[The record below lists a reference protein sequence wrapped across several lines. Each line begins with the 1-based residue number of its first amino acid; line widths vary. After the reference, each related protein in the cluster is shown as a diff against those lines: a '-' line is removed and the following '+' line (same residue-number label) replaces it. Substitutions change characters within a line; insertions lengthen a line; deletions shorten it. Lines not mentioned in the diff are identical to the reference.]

1 MFTICAMPEQMPA
14 KLLSRAV
21 EAEPATIGHFRLM
34 GFPNGAIRPMHSVP
48 RIAGPAVTLAL
59 PAADSSLLHH
69 SVGMLRPGD
78 VVVID
83 RLGDKHHACLG
94 GGVGYALAKAGVA
107 GVIID
112 GPIADPG
119 ELLDAGL
126 AVWATGV
133 ASITTRLQGIGGLMN
148 VPVCCGGAVVQPGDL
163 VIADQGGVVFI
174 PRKEAS
180 ENIERAIGLQEME
193 KRGLPLLGV
202 HKTLGELTG
211 ASALVMAKLKD

>member
-1 MFTICAMPEQMPA
+1 MFKICAMPDPLPA
-14 KLLSRAV
+14 ELLMLAV
-21 EAEPATIGHFRLM
+21 AAEPATIGHFRLM
-34 GFPNGAIRPMHSVP
+34 GFPDGAIRPMHPAP

-69 SVGMLRPGD
+69 AVGQLRPGD

-94 GGVGYALAKAGVA
+94 GGVAYALAKAGVA

-119 ELLDAGL
+119 ELEDVGL
-126 AVWATGV
+126 AVWARGV

-148 VPVCCGGAVVQPGDL
+148 VPICCGGAVVQPGDL
-163 VIADQGGVVFI
+163 VIADEGGIVFI
-174 PRKEAS
+174 PREEALVD
-180 ENIERAIGLQEME
+180 IERAVQLQESE
-193 KRGLPLLGV
+193 KKGLPLIGEHNKLGD
-202 HKTLGELTG
+202 LTG
-211 ASALVMAKLKD
+211 ASAMVMAKLN

>member
-1 MFTICAMPEQMPA
+1 
-14 KLLSRAV
+14 
-21 EAEPATIGHFRLM
+21 M